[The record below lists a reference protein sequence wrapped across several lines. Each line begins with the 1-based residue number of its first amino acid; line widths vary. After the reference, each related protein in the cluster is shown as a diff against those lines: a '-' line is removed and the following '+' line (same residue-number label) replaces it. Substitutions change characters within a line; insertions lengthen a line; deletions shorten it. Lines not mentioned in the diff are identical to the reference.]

1 MIALSK
7 KDHDL
12 DFITSEFEGLR
23 FELFSADEL
32 SFINCIVCWFDSP
45 QELVAKWKAL
55 QSIISVRFKPEA
67 RFSKWNIYLVML
79 CPDSVDIRDKYVIE
93 NDRYAARKIVLDGLG
108 KQLTTEEVETKVN
121 IELLGADL
129 ELRKTTPSP
138 ISNIKLA
145 IAPLIK
151 NAPIDSTS
159 KSKDKR
165 GEIVSK
171 LVEYYRQ
178 NENKES

>member
-7 KDHDL
+7 KNHDL
-12 DFITSEFEGLR
+12 GFLTSQFEGLR

-45 QELVAKWKAL
+45 QELVAKWKPL
-55 QSIISVRFKPEA
+55 QSIISVRFKPEG
-67 RFSKWNIYLVML
+67 RFSKWNIYLLLL
-79 CPDSVDIRDKYVIE
+79 CPDSVGIREKYVIE

-108 KQLTTEEVETKVN
+108 KLLSTEEVEAKLN

-129 ELRKTTPSP
+129 ELQKTTPP
-138 ISNIKLA
+138 LISNLELT

-151 NAPIDSTS
+151 NTPIDSTS
-159 KSKDKR
+159 ESKDKR
-165 GEIVSK
+165 GEIVSR
-171 LVEYYRQ
+171 LIEYYRQ